1 MEDTVKN
8 ELLNFAYRTFT
19 EKDGYKAIME
29 VFERVGETLD
39 LDTLLTFRTSET
51 PFLLETE
58 EVWERTPLVG
68 DRRLVMDYRD
78 NENWLKLNPY
88 REDVRVYRVD
98 DTTDHGLETMSRG
111 LVEST
116 GVTAFVACA
125 MSSGRDYVGELV
137 FAYRRGPRV
146 WDESDITFMK
156 QLARILYKIVARDK
170 RNEARRF
177 ILAEA
182 ENMVSEAGNATS
194 QFLTNI
200 SHELRAPINSI
211 TGMSS
216 ILRHNI
222 DNPEIANQCLDRLDK
237 AVRQLMDSMSNCVDT
252 SIIDGDR
259 LLVDMSWFKPSDLEE
274 DVRKVYGPLCDV
286 KNQTLEF
293 EYESGMIIY
302 SDFTKIMRILGHLIS
317 NASKYSDEGGKIR
330 VSISIDENARTRS
343 MIMFRVRDNGCG
355 MDDETRRFILEP
367 YNPNNVR
374 KGAPQG
380 LGTFIAKH
388 LIRLMHGTMD
398 VFSQVGSGTEF
409 VFIIPAR
416 INVDKPAV
424 QDREEIE
431 QASEASEMYIGRRI
445 LIAEDNVLM
454 GEILATILGYR
465 GLDSDSAINGRE
477 ALDMYMSHDP
487 FYYDMIL
494 MDVQMPVM
502 DGIEASRRIRGSG
515 RTDAQ
520 IIPIIALSANT
531 SQSEIER
538 STQGGMNSQLLKPV
552 AEKEL
557 FETIGQFMI

>member
-1 MEDTVKN
+1 MEDAVKN
-8 ELLNFAYRTFT
+8 EILNFTYKTFT
-19 EKDGYKAIME
+19 ELEGYKAIMA
-29 VFERVGETLD
+29 VFERVGKELD
-39 LDTLLTFRTSET
+39 LDAVITFRTSET

-58 EVWERTPLVG
+58 DVWELVPKIG

-78 NENWLKLNPY
+78 NESWFKLNPY
-88 REDVRVYRVD
+88 KEEARVYRVD
-98 DTTDHGLETMSRG
+98 DTSDKGLENMSREM
-111 LVEST
+111 VEAT

-137 FAYRRGPRV
+137 FASRRGPRC
-146 WDESDITFMK
+146 WDESDIALMREIAK
-156 QLARILYKIVARDK
+156 ILYKIVARDK

-194 QFLTNI
+194 SFLTNI

-211 TGMSS
+211 TGMTS

-222 DNPEIANQCLDRLDK
+222 DNPEIAAQCLERLDK
-237 AVRQLMDSMSNCVDT
+237 AVRQLTDSMAGCVDT
-252 SIIDGDR
+252 TIIDGDR

-286 KNQTLEF
+286 KRQTLEF
-293 EYESGMIIY
+293 EYESDMLIY
-302 SDFTKIMRILGHLIS
+302 SDLTKILRILGQLIS
-317 NASKYSDEGGKIR
+317 NACRYTDEDGRIK
-330 VSISIDENARTRS
+330 VSISIDGSTRTRS
-343 MIMFRVRDNGCG
+343 MIMFRVSDNGCG

-367 YNPNNVR
+367 YNPNNVK

-398 VFSQVGSGTEF
+398 VFSQVGRGTEF

-416 INVDKPAV
+416 INLEKPLDYPSDGE
-424 QDREEIE
+424 QDRDD
-431 QASEASEMYIGRRI
+431 AGEMYIGRRI

-465 GLDSDSAINGRE
+465 GIDSDHAINGRE
-477 ALDMYMSHDP
+477 AFDMYMSHDP

-502 DGIEASRRIRGSG
+502 DGVEASRRIRESDKA
-515 RTDAQ
+515 DAQ
-520 IIPIIALSANT
+520 LIPIIALTANT
-531 SQSEIER
+531 SQSETER
-538 STQGGMNSQLLKPV
+538 SAEGGMNSQLLKPV
-552 AEKEL
+552 GEKEL

>member
-1 MEDTVKN
+1 MEDTVRN
-8 ELLNFAYRTFT
+8 ELLNFAYKTFT
-19 EKDGYKAIME
+19 EREGYKAVMA
-29 VFERVGETLD
+29 VFERVGRALD
-39 LDTLLTFRTSET
+39 LDALLTFRTSET
-51 PFLLETE
+51 PFLLETDD
-58 EVWERTPLVG
+58 VWDAASNLG

-78 NENWLKLNPY
+78 NENWFKLNPY
-88 REDVRVYRVD
+88 KEEARVYRVD
-98 DTTDHGLETMSRG
+98 DASDKGLEAMSREM
-111 LVEST
+111 VEAT
-116 GVTAFVACA
+116 GVTAFVSCA

-146 WDESDITFMK
+146 WKESDIAFMRE
-156 QLARILYKIVARDK
+156 LAMILYKIVARDK

-194 QFLTNI
+194 RFLTNI

-211 TGMSS
+211 TGMSA

-222 DNPEIANQCLDRLDK
+222 DNPEIASQCLDRLDK
-237 AVRQLMDSMSNCVDT
+237 AVRQLTDSMSSCVDT
-252 SIIDGDR
+252 TIIDGDR

-286 KNQTLEF
+286 KRQTLEF
-293 EYESGMIIY
+293 EYENGMIIY
-302 SDFTKIMRILGHLIS
+302 SDITKILRILGHLIS
-317 NASKYSDEGGKIR
+317 NASKYSDEGGKIK
-330 VSISIDENARTRS
+330 VSVSIDENTRTRS

-355 MDDETRRFILEP
+355 MDEETRRFIIEP
-367 YNPNNVR
+367 YNPNYVG

-409 VFIIPAR
+409 VFMIPAR
-416 INVDKPAV
+416 INVDKPASIAS
-424 QDREEIE
+424 DDEREQED
-431 QASEASEMYIGRRI
+431 AGEMYIGRRI

-454 GEILATILGYR
+454 GEILATMLGYR
-465 GLDSDSAINGRE
+465 GIDSDNAINGRE

-494 MDVQMPVM
+494 MDAQMPVM
-502 DGIEASRRIRGSG
+502 DGVEATRRIRGSG

-531 SQSEIER
+531 SHSEIER
-538 STQGGMNSQLLKPV
+538 SAQGGMNSQLLKPV